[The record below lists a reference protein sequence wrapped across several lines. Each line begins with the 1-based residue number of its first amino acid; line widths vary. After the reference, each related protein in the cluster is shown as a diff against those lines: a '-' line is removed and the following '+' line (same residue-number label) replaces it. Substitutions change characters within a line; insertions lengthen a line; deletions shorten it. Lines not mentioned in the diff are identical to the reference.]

1 NGERIDPIFGRDIAH
16 GRQRI
21 AFFEHAVEYHG
32 DDTMAKLA
40 VNRLT
45 VVPFT
50 MHPVFDHCASYS
62 DIVNYNTSS
71 QASFFFIF
79 LCPPFPP
86 LSCLRGR
93 LPAVKGNG
101 CYLR

>member
-1 NGERIDPIFGRDIAH
+1 
-16 GRQRI
+16 
-21 AFFEHAVEYHG
+21 
-32 DDTMAKLA
+32 MAKLA

-71 QASFFFIF
+71 QASFFLFF
-79 LCPPFPP
+79 FARRSRRQRAYAGEFPP
-86 LSCLRGR
+86 EKEMDDL
-93 LPAVKGNG
+93 
-101 CYLR
+101 